1 MPELVDHVAHLSQ
14 DIGPRPAGT
23 EEEQHAALYIAEHL
37 QKEAGFAAQ
46 VEEFNATTDADVPR
60 MICSAIA
67 LLAVLIALV
76 IPQIGVLSLLLGI
89 VAAVLYGAE
98 VLDKPLLS
106 KVLPKGVSQNVV
118 AKYEPGVPA
127 DGNPRRR
134 KVILVAHY
142 DSGKV
147 AAERSGFLGKQR
159 HTLQVA
165 SMAGLVLVPVL
176 VLIRNLLF
184 GDVVGAVRVVFT
196 VLLVIAALAS
206 IIPLIIGVLH
216 RMAPYNDGA
225 NCNAAGTAVLLDVA
239 KRIGR
244 GRLSEEEYAEREAVI
259 HGEEAARAEGL
270 VPEGAEIVYEAQGIK
285 PPEPPAQSEEE
296 RLAMAKAA
304 IAALTGKPVEGA
316 APVAD
321 ISKVLVQV
329 HERTAA
335 PVDPEQG
342 EVSSDQDG
350 AADAAPHRATYTP
363 PAEPEITRVLRHAV
377 ETVEAA
383 HPVRPVVPADASAR
397 SAAAE
402 LQNRSD
408 EVPDWFTKAQE
419 RAKKP
424 LTSVKSSQRSRFT
437 TALDAAAVESA
448 GSFAPAAAEAAEPV
462 EQEAPE
468 AAAAPVEHVSE
479 VQVPQWAPVE
489 EDADQS
495 IESTSKTSE
504 TAEAAPAVDAA
515 PAPVEEPVSD
525 DAPAAAPE
533 VGATVAFAPIPV
545 EEIAASVEAVEDK
558 APVAAQ
564 PVVDELGTADF
575 APLDVSDLRAGTVP
589 PVREVSQPA
598 FLDFAPA
605 QASQPDD
612 AVTPPASEPVS
623 SAAADE
629 EPVAATIDP
638 VEDADEIAVEPLS
651 AHEQPLV
658 APEPDSPAEPEAA
671 RTDEA
676 PSIDA
681 SAAFNAMNERPVNT
695 ESPETTLD
703 FASIDLEP
711 AAPIGHATVEE
722 PHAHR
727 RPIALP
733 NIGVSAAAPAPIA
746 EKSQQ
751 RAPLAEVEHSGQA
764 AAKSLLTMLPS
775 ISAAEQRADDP
786 NADAPSR
793 TSLTSLPTLSGSLG
807 RPVNGDAKSSSVA
820 TAGSFVSAAATGSFA
835 PVGDELLKDVDPD
848 DIYVDDADDSAYEE
862 QFTETGAFAGPG
874 YVEMPKSRIHRL
886 FDRFRPSKDDAEP
899 TPQEW
904 LDVDEDFDARTVGK
918 ERGGWESFRED
929 QEPVADQAYNDEGID
944 EPADQTQVIDP
955 YTAPEPIDE
964 QRRQRDD
971 HSWNGGAFS
980 PKRLLNRA
988 LGKNE
993 DATEA
998 PARADEPAQSA
1009 SVDAEP
1015 ADEQG
1020 VDGGTIAMAPIDV
1033 SELKLDTAPDAPAG
1047 ADEVAEKVDDVL
1059 AANDAA
1065 AAVAGADEVSAEPVA
1080 AESVEPFASEPT
1092 DAPDTVEALEEI
1104 AQLNAE
1110 LAQVHHFRNP
1120 DIDTEVWF
1128 VALGSELADNNGM
1141 RAFLEAHG
1149 QDMRGAIVIDLDALG
1164 AGDLSLVDREGALK
1178 VVKTSSRMKRYLK
1191 KATAATGT
1199 AFSTVSLPGNESTA
1213 SFAIKHGVQAM
1224 HLVGTEQGLP
1234 AHAGRADDVLD
1245 NVDPDLLA
1253 ERADYV
1259 MELVKNI

>member
-46 VEEFNATTDADVPR
+46 VEEFNATTDADLPR
-60 MICSAIA
+60 MICSGMA

-89 VAAVLYGAE
+89 AAVVLYGAE
-98 VLDKPLLS
+98 ALDKPLLS

-159 HTLQVA
+159 HVLQVA
-165 SMAGLVLVPVL
+165 SIAGLVLVPVL

-184 GDVVGAVRVVFT
+184 GDVIGAVRVVLT

-206 IIPLIIGVLH
+206 IIPLIIGILH

-285 PPEPPAQSEEE
+285 PPEPSPQSEAE

-316 APVAD
+316 APVSD

-329 HERTAA
+329 HERTSA
-335 PVDPEQG
+335 PVEAEQD
-342 EVSSDQDG
+342 EVVADQAEQAEDDANGAVDG
-350 AADAAPHRATYTP
+350 AERPAAPHAP
-363 PAEPEITRVLRHAV
+363 AAEPAIARVLRQAV

-383 HPVRPVVPADASAR
+383 HPAASRADASAR

-424 LTSVKSSQRSRFT
+424 TTSVKSSQRSRFT

-448 GSFAPAAAEAAEPV
+448 GSFAPAVTAESAASVESTEQIEQAAP
-462 EQEAPE
+462 
-468 AAAAPVEHVSE
+468 AAASVPAEHVNE
-479 VQVPQWAPVE
+479 VPVPQWAPVE
-489 EDADQS
+489 DDADQA
-495 IESTSKTSE
+495 IEVADDAT
-504 TAEAAPAVDAA
+504 APAGDEDAHAAAAVVDA
-515 PAPVEEPVSD
+515 PVSD
-525 DAPAAAPE
+525 
-533 VGATVAFAPIPV
+533 ATVAFAPIPL
-545 EEIAASVEAVEDK
+545 EEIEASAENVEAAEDAEAVEASEISTAPAVDAPADK
-558 APVAAQ
+558 PV
-564 PVVDELGTADF
+564 DDDLTTSDF
-575 APLDVSDLRAGTVP
+575 APIDMSDLRAATVP
-589 PVREVSQPA
+589 PVREVPQPT
-598 FLDFAPA
+598 FLDAMPA
-605 QASQPDD
+605 QASDQVEAASATTD
-612 AVTPPASEPVS
+612 AEPA
-623 SAAADE
+623 
-629 EPVAATIDP
+629 
-638 VEDADEIAVEPLS
+638 
-651 AHEQPLV
+651 
-658 APEPDSPAEPEAA
+658 PAE
-671 RTDEA
+671 

-681 SAAFNAMNERPVNT
+681 AVAFNAMAEHPASASILDST
-695 ESPETTLD
+695 SD
-703 FASIDLEP
+703 FAAIDLEP
-711 AAPIGHATVEE
+711 AAPVVPAVADETHT
-722 PHAHR
+722 HR
-727 RPIALP
+727 RPIELP
-733 NIGVSAAAPAPIA
+733 SIGVTASAPAPII

-751 RAPLAEVEHSGQA
+751 RAPLADVEHSGQA

-775 ISAAEQRADDP
+775 ISAADQRSDDSTSG
-786 NADAPSR
+786 AHARPS
-793 TSLTSLPTLSGSLG
+793 LASLPSLSGSLG
-807 RPVNGDAKSSSVA
+807 APASGEAKSSSVA

-886 FDRFRPSKDDAEP
+886 FDRFRPNKDEDEA

-918 ERGGWESFRED
+918 ERGGWESFREE
-929 QEPVADQAYNDEGID
+929 QEPAADQAYNDEGID

-955 YTAPEPIDE
+955 YTAAEPTDD

-971 HSWNGGAFS
+971 HGWNGGAFS
-980 PKRLLNRA
+980 PKRLLDRA
-988 LGKNE
+988 LGKDG
-993 DATEA
+993 DAAEPSA
-998 PARADEPAQSA
+998 HADEAAQDVA
-1009 SVDAEP
+1009 TDVEP
-1015 ADEQG
+1015 ADAQAS
-1020 VDGGTIAMAPIDV
+1020 DGGTIAMAPIDV
-1033 SELKLDTAPDAPAG
+1033 NELKLDEG
-1047 ADEVAEKVDDVL
+1047 ES
-1059 AANDAA
+1059 AA
-1065 AAVAGADEVSAEPVA
+1065 AATDESAAAADEPAATDEPAFAPAVPASAPA
-1080 AESVEPFASEPT
+1080 AS
-1092 DAPDTVEALEEI
+1092 DIPDTAEALEEI

-1141 RAFLEAHG
+1141 RAFLETHG

-1164 AGDLSLVDREGALK
+1164 AGELSLVDREGALK

-1199 AFSTVSLPGNESTA
+1199 AFKTVSLPGNESTA
-1213 SFAIKHGVQAM
+1213 SFAIKHGLQAM

-1234 AHAGRADDVLD
+1234 ARAGRADDVLD
-1245 NVDPDLLA
+1245 NVDSHLLS